1 MSAEGKRKPY
11 LEAWLRRT
19 GREFSA
25 SGRLS
30 EAALILARK
39 KGGDAGEWAERLR
52 RILAREEDPGFEM
65 LTEIDAILIRPA
77 KRDFPVAADSDL
89 FDPTRTGAS

>member
-1 MSAEGKRKPY
+1 MSADRKPY

-19 GREFSA
+19 GRELSA

-30 EAALILARK
+30 EAALILSMK
-39 KGGDAGEWAERLR
+39 KGGDMGEWAERLR
-52 RILAREEDPGFEM
+52 RILGREEDPGFDL

-77 KRDFPVAADSDL
+77 KRDIPAAPGQDL
-89 FDPTRTGAS
+89 FG

>member
-1 MSAEGKRKPY
+1 MNAERKPY

-19 GREFSA
+19 GRELSA

-30 EAALILARK
+30 EAALILAGK
-39 KGGDAGEWAERLR
+39 YGGETAEWADRLR
-52 RILAREEDPGFEM
+52 RIMAREENPGFEM

-77 KRDFPVAADSDL
+77 KRGFPDATGADL
-89 FDPTRTGAS
+89 FD